1 LSRRVDMEAKV
12 EGGLLGG
19 VVWAV
24 VGGAWSF
31 VAVAR
36 VVKDMVGILRLERL
50 RKRAGVR
57 GINGGWLVA

>member
-1 LSRRVDMEAKV
+1 
-12 EGGLLGG
+12 
-19 VVWAV
+19 V
-24 VGGAWSF
+24 VGGEWVF

-36 VVKDMVGILRLERL
+36 VVKDMVGILRLERR